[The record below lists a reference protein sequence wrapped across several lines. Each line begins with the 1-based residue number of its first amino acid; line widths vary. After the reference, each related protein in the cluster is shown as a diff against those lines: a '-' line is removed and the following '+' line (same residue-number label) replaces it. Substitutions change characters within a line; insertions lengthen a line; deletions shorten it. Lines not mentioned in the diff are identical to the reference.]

1 MKSRCILILFISA
14 LILTL
19 AIPVYAQKNL
29 KKVHITVGTY
39 VINITYPRFVA
50 GIDIFGAQAI
60 MNASYFLNLVLLPLS
75 QWSQLVGKPYSDPG

>member
-1 MKSRCILILFISA
+1 MPNISD
-14 LILTL
+14 LPLCVKKIRKDKKPLKRLTNRETD
-19 AIPVYAQKNL
+19 ISVKNE
-29 KKVHITVGTY
+29 
-39 VINITYPRFVA
+39 RFVA